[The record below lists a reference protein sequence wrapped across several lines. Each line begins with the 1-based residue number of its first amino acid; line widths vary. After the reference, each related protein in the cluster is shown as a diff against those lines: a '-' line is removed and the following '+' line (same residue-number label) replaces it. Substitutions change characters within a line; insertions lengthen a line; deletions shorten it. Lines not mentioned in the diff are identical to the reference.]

1 MSFDLPRNTIVP
13 VDAVDVRLDAGP
25 HPFESANLAAIEE
38 NWLRETAA
46 NPALFDGQVVLL
58 SRLAYAGG
66 SLAGRCHA
74 VRYATFL
81 HWRRHRETAPA
92 EHVFAH
98 AVLVSRDGA
107 LVAVRMGRH
116 TANAGRVYFAA
127 GSFEPVD
134 FPGGRVDLHANMAR
148 EVGEETG
155 LSIDAVPRE
164 ERFHF
169 ISIPNGTVI
178 FKRYFVDAPAADIA
192 DAIRLHVAG
201 EADPE
206 IEGPVVIR
214 DRDGL
219 PDGLAPQMRP
229 LIDWHFTNPWD
240 RSDGGA

>member
-13 VDAVDVRLDAGP
+13 VDAVDVRLDDGP

-58 SRLAYAGG
+58 SRLAYVGG

-92 EHVFAH
+92 EHAFAH
-98 AVLVSRDGA
+98 AMLVSRDGA

-116 TANAGRVYFAA
+116 TANPGRVYFAA

-134 FPGGRVDLHANMAR
+134 FPDGRVDLHANMAR
-148 EVGEETG
+148 EVREETG

-164 ERFHF
+164 DRFHF

-178 FKRYFVDAPAADIA
+178 FRRYFVDAAAADTA
-192 DAIRLHVAG
+192 DAIRTFVAG

-206 IEGPVVIR
+206 IAGPVVIR
-214 DRDGL
+214 SRDDL
-219 PDGLAPQMRP
+219 PDGAGAA
-229 LIDWHFTNPWD
+229 
-240 RSDGGA
+240 DGGR